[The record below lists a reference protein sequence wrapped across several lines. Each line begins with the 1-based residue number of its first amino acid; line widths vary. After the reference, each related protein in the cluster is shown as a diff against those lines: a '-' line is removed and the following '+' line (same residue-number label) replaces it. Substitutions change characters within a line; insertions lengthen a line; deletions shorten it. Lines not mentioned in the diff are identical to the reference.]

1 MEIPE
6 NVASEIAGYAEKSS
20 PWMKFLGVLSII
32 SGVITAIT
40 IVGIIIAWLPIW
52 LGVLLFQAGS
62 LAKKAKEENNG
73 EHLAGMMKKLKLF
86 FLIAAIT
93 VIVSIVFSIIAGSAG
108 ILGGLSG
115 IRGFSG

>member
-6 NVASEIAGYAEKSS
+6 AAANEMVANAEKSAI
-20 PWMKFLGVLSII
+20 WMKILGVLSII
-32 SGVITAIT
+32 GGVITAIT

-62 LAKKAKEENNG
+62 MAKKAKEEDKP
-73 EHLAGMMKKLKLF
+73 EYLAGMMNKLKMY

-93 VIVSIVFSIIAGSAG
+93 VIVSLVFSLVAGSAG
-108 ILGGLSG
+108 ILGGLG
-115 IRGFSG
+115 GLHGLR